1 MHAIKT
7 RLAAIR
13 TKGYAH
19 TQQEYLLGDISIA
32 APIVDAGGKVI
43 GAINVAFAKLRW
55 RGVQD
60 EQGISDLVVAAASAI
75 SGLS

>member
-13 TKGYAH
+13 TKGNAH
-19 TQQEYLLGDISIA
+19 TQQEYLLSEKG
-32 APIVDAGGKVI
+32 I

-75 SGLS
+75 SGLR